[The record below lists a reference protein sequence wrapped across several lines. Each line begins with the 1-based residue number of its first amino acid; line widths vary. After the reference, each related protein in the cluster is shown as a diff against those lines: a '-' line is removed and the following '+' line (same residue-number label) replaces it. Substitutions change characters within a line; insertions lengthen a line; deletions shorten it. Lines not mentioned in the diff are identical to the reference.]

1 MENYRNLTRI
11 SGAHEVTSILGNSP
25 LTLQRRKK
33 KLQEVMKFEYMSHE
47 ESTFEDESDEE
58 SRNQRLEKL
67 VIRKFEWRRE
77 ELEPEF
83 RGLDRKANRARSERG
98 RRMMVA
104 REMGSFLLGSL
115 HSFPKDA
122 PSWALV
128 EAVRQ

>member
-1 MENYRNLTRI
+1 M
-11 SGAHEVTSILGNSP
+11 
-25 LTLQRRKK
+25 
-33 KLQEVMKFEYMSHE
+33 KLEYMSHE

-58 SRNQRLEKL
+58 SGNERLEKL
-67 VIRKFEWRRE
+67 VIRKFQWRSE

-83 RGLDRKANRARSERG
+83 RSLDRKADRARSERG

-104 REMGSFLLGSL
+104 KEMGCFLPRSL